1 MKIKPVA
8 AASTFQEPSISPSPK
23 NSTKN
28 FDASFVQTFRDCA
41 VPETRTWIVFKDDY
55 DGKCTGGQCHYFQLS
70 DDKKSLHLILKGP
83 DTLLDGAQRIIEH
96 RTEMENADFLVVPKI
111 AKTTTKI
118 RYRSFAFF
126 RETRA
131 TFGFFRETRATF
143 GGLECRFT
151 NHCRLNEEQKRLVQ
165 AAIDKVNASLF
176 STTPQSSHF

>member
-8 AASTFQEPSISPSPK
+8 AASTSQEPSISPSPK

-41 VPETRTWIVFKDDY
+41 VP
-55 DGKCTGGQCHYFQLS
+55 
-70 DDKKSLHLILKGP
+70 
-83 DTLLDGAQRIIEH
+83 
-96 RTEMENADFLVVPKI
+96 
-111 AKTTTKI
+111 
-118 RYRSFAFF
+118 
-126 RETRA
+126 
-131 TFGFFRETRATF
+131 ETRATF